1 MQGCHLSSE
10 VLTWHKRILL
20 GDESLLN
27 SLKHKDLQHNGWK
40 ALEYFLNLSPNFG
53 RGTISRAL
61 KICGSIF
68 HKSIH
73 FTLHTKT
80 EQNIDS
86 ALKIRKL
93 SQKVVFCKHQV
104 EFRGEVIFSRRR
116 KEKGNQDRLMGL
128 AGTTGKTE

>member
-1 MQGCHLSSE
+1 M
-10 VLTWHKRILL
+10 
-20 GDESLLN
+20 N
-27 SLKHKDLQHNGWK
+27 SLKHKDLHHNGWK

-68 HKSIH
+68 LKSIH
-73 FTLHTKT
+73 FTLHNKT
-80 EQNIDS
+80 EQNIES

-104 EFRGEVIFSRRR
+104 EFRGEVNFSRRK
-116 KEKGNQDRLMGL
+116 KEKGNQERLMGL
-128 AGTTGKTE
+128 AGTTGKAE